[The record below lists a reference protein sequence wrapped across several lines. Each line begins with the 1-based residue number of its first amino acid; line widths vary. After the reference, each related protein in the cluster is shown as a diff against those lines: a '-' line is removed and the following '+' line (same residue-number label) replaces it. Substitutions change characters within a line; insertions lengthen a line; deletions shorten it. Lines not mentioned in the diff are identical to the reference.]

1 MEKRINRGINNR
13 RFGVINIPFFFLGC
27 LIILTYFY
35 LIATIMPSLVQI
47 PFFFL
52 WILATA
58 KDGKMWSKAINLSLV
73 GILMFLF
80 SFIRCAIAG
89 QLNMEYYSTFQSVIQ
104 RYQLMVFTMVYIY
117 VADLERDKKK
127 KVFKLSAF
135 SIFVTCVF
143 SLFYV
148 FFVDPQAI
156 RNTQRDYLWG
166 VGDFVLM
173 YAMAIFSGPL
183 LHLIMEKRKRHE
195 KVLNYVI
202 LLGTMLLTIIM
213 CNLVTS
219 VVVAAISI
227 VLTYCISRKQKV
239 LYIIFSAVGV
249 LLLSLRK
256 VFGELLYSLADK
268 RIFYW
273 STNNKI
279 IAIANILSGVADK
292 TNVDTITR
300 RFMLAGF
307 SLNSFKNNPIFG
319 INWKDSKYGT
329 IGGHMQWA
337 DDLGRY
343 GIVGALIC
351 IPYYIYL
358 CHYTSNYNKSTIV
371 HDSMLSAWLVFFILG
386 FLNPNLSG
394 TILMIIFVVIPT
406 FDSLI
411 GDNDE
416 AKNSFSS

>member
-1 MEKRINRGINNR
+1 MENRITREINKRKFGQIN
-13 RFGVINIPFFFLGC
+13 VPFFLLCC

-35 LIATIMPSLVQI
+35 PIATIMPSFVQI

-58 KDGKMWSKAINLSLV
+58 KDGKMWRKAFNISLV
-73 GILMFLF
+73 SIFMFVYSL
-80 SFIRCAIAG
+80 IRCVIAG
-89 QLNMEYYSTFQSVIQ
+89 QLNMEYYSTFQAVIQ
-104 RYQLMVFTMVYIY
+104 RYQLMVFTIIY
-117 VADLERDKKK
+117 VYVVDLDRDKKK
-127 KVFKLSAF
+127 KVFMLSTF
-135 SIFVTCVF
+135 SIFVTCLF

-173 YAMAIFSGPL
+173 YAMAIFLGPF
-183 LHLIMEKRKRHE
+183 LHLIVLKRKRHE
-195 KVLNYVI
+195 KILNYVV
-202 LLGTMLLTIIM
+202 LFVTMLITIIM

-219 VVVAAISI
+219 VVVATISI
-227 VLTYCISRKQKV
+227 VLTYCISRKQKA
-239 LYIIFSAVGV
+239 LFIIFAAIGA
-249 LLLSLRK
+249 LLFSLRK
-256 VFGELLYSLADK
+256 VFGKLLYSLADEH
-268 RIFYW
+268 IFYW

-279 IAIANILSGVADK
+279 IAIANILSGVADT

-300 RFMLAGF
+300 RFMLAEF
-307 SLNSFKNNPIFG
+307 SMTSFRNNPIFG
-319 INWKDSKYGT
+319 IDWKDSRYGT

-343 GIVGALIC
+343 GIIGALIN

-394 TILMIIFVVIPT
+394 TILMILFVVIPT

-411 GDNDE
+411 GDYHGAE
-416 AKNSFSS
+416 NSFSG